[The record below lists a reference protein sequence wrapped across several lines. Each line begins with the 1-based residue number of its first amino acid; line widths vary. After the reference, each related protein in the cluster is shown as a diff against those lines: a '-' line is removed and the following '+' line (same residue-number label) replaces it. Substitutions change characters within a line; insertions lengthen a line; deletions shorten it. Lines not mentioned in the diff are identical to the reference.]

1 MSRLGVGFTGSYGVP
16 GNDAFTKVLLHF
28 DGANGGTAFP
38 DVAAGGSPHT
48 WSAANAVTTTANAKF
63 GTSALQTVAGYIST
77 LDSADFSLG
86 SSDFTVDFWI
96 NHNGTSGL
104 VGLAGQLDAVGS
116 VDSQSIYIYRRSD
129 GTGPISVS
137 IRTTGI
143 VGLTSTTVF
152 AGTSTWNHI
161 VIVRSGSTVRL
172 FVNGVQEASASI
184 SGPVND
190 SSTNW
195 SIGRIGENSSFPAS
209 SVLFDEF
216 RLSVGIAR
224 WTSNFMPP
232 NAPYI

>member
-1 MSRLGVGFTGSYGVP
+1 MSRFGVGFTGSYGVP

-48 WSAANAVTTTANAKF
+48 WSAVNAVTATANAKF

-77 LDSADFSLG
+77 PDSADFSLG

-104 VGLAGQLDAVGS
+104 VGLAGQLDVVGN
-116 VDSQSIYIYRRSD
+116 VDSQSIYIYRTGVT
-129 GTGPISVS
+129 GTISVS
-137 IRTTGI
+137 IRTAGI

-152 AGTSTWNHI
+152 ASTSIWNHI
-161 VIVRSGSTVRL
+161 AIVRSGSTVRL

-195 SIGRIGENSSFPAS
+195 GIGRIGENSSFPAS
-209 SVLFDEF
+209 SVLIDEF
-216 RLSVGIAR
+216 RLSVGVAR
-224 WTSNFMPP
+224 WTSNFTPP
-232 NAPYI
+232 HAPYI

>member
-1 MSRLGVGFTGSYGVP
+1 MSRFGLGFTGLHGVP
-16 GNDAFTKVLLHF
+16 GNDSFTKILLHM
-28 DGANGGTAFP
+28 DGANNGTSFP
-38 DVAAGGSPHT
+38 DDAAGGSPHT
-48 WSAANAVTTTANAKF
+48 WSAVDAVTATANVKF
-63 GTSALQTVAGYIST
+63 GTSALKTSAGYIST
-77 LDSADFSLG
+77 PDSADFSLG
-86 SSDFTVDFWI
+86 SSDFTIDFWI

-104 VGLAGQLDAVGS
+104 VGLAGQLDAVGNVS
-116 VDSQSIYIYRRSD
+116 SQSIYIYRIG

-143 VGLTSTTVF
+143 VDLTSTTVF

-161 VIVRSGSTVRL
+161 AIVRSGSTVRL

-216 RLSVGIAR
+216 RLSVGVAR
-224 WTSNFMPP
+224 WTSNFTPP
-232 NAPYI
+232 DAPYI